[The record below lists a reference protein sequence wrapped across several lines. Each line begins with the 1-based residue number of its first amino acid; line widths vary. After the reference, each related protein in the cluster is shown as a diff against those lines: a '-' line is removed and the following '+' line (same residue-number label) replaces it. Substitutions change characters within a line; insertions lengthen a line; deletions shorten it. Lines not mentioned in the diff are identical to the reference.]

1 MQVEEAALQQGLGES
16 YREYMQHTKRLIPGI
31 Y

>member
-1 MQVEEAALQQGLGES
+1 VEEAALLGAFGDE
-16 YREYMQHTKRLIPGI
+16 YAEYMRATKRLIPGV